1 LEYSTFGGTIA
12 TIKLFLPWR
21 SASTAQQKAWQM
33 TLEAYDADQLDQ
45 LALRVFDLAAV
56 LRKMAET
63 QRKKSLG
70 EFLLH
75 DKKAVEWIARLEQW
89 ARRADAEMQ
98 MQQIRVQADA
108 DARRAT
114 SYTQPKKKRKTVR
127 NKKS

>member
-1 LEYSTFGGTIA
+1 
-12 TIKLFLPWR
+12 
-21 SASTAQQKAWQM
+21 M